1 MFTVDLSFYRL
12 LRSES
17 YDEAITKQNK
27 AQMTSDL
34 SADESLN
41 DRPSR
46 HQRCLVEFGEHE
58 APAKT
63 TKARSKRS
71 QVTTVSKAALP
82 LVPLPIG
89 LQNSGMHSNCYP
101 IGCYSDDVYL
111 KTVVCFSGIQFS
123 QVLFL
128 YSCCLVGL
136 YLR

>member
-1 MFTVDLSFYRL
+1 MFTVDSCFYRL

-17 YDEAITKQNK
+17 YDEAVTKQNK

-46 HQRCLVEFGEHE
+46 HQRCRVEFGEHE

-63 TKARSKRS
+63 TEARSKRS
-71 QVTTVSKAALP
+71 QVATVSKAALP

-89 LQNSGMHSNCYP
+89 LRNSGMHSNCYP
-101 IGCYSDDVYL
+101 IECYSDDVYL
-111 KTVVCFSGIQFS
+111 KTFVCFSSIQFS
-123 QVLFL
+123 QVVFL

-136 YLR
+136 HLR